1 MKWNLENG
9 KILMIYI
16 YFINNIKYYDS
27 RNWNEVSV
35 MCLTQFHL
43 HVQISYQVSTDCLFK
58 QHNTEL
64 DAWGFLLA

>member
-1 MKWNLENG
+1 
-9 KILMIYI
+9 MICI

-35 MCLTQFHL
+35 MCLIQLHL
-43 HVQISYQVSTDCLFK
+43 LIQISYQLSTDSLLK
-58 QHNTEL
+58 QSNSEL